1 MKVTYYLKETLSI
14 LLILSFAF
22 VSSQKLEYLAIY
34 DNHIGVDNVDLYN
47 GKSYIPQILTVKNN
61 HLFLNSNFDNG
72 QILYKKQWYTTSLKY
87 DIFNDIIIVQNP
99 KQEKNFSFSITSE
112 LVDKFNFENRNFEKL
127 PKNKVLLPF
136 YKNGFF
142 ENIFQSDLV
151 TFYVKQTKR
160 KVKSVKYNIVRY
172 QFIKKEIY
180 LLKVNKSFYKI
191 HKKRDIIKALPF
203 LKKEIKSFFKDNKKV
218 NTISLV
224 QFLRKMNHKN
234 YANKTN

>member
-1 MKVTYYLKETLSI
+1 MKEILSI
-14 LLILSFAF
+14 LLILSFTF
-22 VSSQKLEYLAIY
+22 MRSQKLEYLAIY
-34 DNHIGVDNVDLYN
+34 DNYIGVDNVDLYN
-47 GKSYIPQILTVKNN
+47 GKSYIPQILTVKNS
-61 HLFLNSNFDNG
+61 HLFLNANFDNG

-99 KQEKNFSFSITSE
+99 KQEKKFSFSIISE
-112 LVDKFNFENRNFEKL
+112 FIDKFTFQNRNFEKL
-127 PKNKVLLPF
+127 PKAKVLIPF

-142 ENIFQSDLV
+142 ENFFQNDLA

-160 KVKSVKYNIVRY
+160 KVKSVKYNVVRY

-180 LLKVNKSFYKI
+180 ILKVNKLYYKT
-191 HKKRDIIKALPF
+191 HKKRDIIKAFPF

-218 NTISLV
+218 NKISLV

-234 YANKTN
+234 YAKKTN